1 MKSNRSTHARAI
13 ARATFTL
20 LTLGAVVAATVWADS
35 NGTEVRLRT
44 PLAGGA
50 ISGRTPSGNADFR
63 SESDR
68 NRTRLNVEVENVNLS
83 DGTML
88 GVMVTHAGVSTS
100 IGQIRLHGGF
110 GELELNSQDG
120 DTVPA
125 IVKGDMITVSN
136 AGTAILTGVF

>member
-1 MKSNRSTHARAI
+1 MNLNRKTHAL
-13 ARATFTL
+13 TL
-20 LTLGAVVAATVWADS
+20 LTLGALIGTAVWADS
-35 NGTEVRLRT
+35 KATEVRLRT
-44 PLAGGA
+44 SLAGGA

-88 GVMVTHAGVSTS
+88 DVAITHAGASAA
-100 IGQIRLHGGF
+100 IGHLALRGGF

-120 DTVPA
+120 DSVPA
-125 IVKGDMITVSN
+125 VVKGDTVTVSS
-136 AGTAILTGVF
+136 AGAAILSGVF